1 MIFKFLISI
10 VFIAELIIA
19 FAVFNKLYKINK
31 DIIFLNNFLENS
43 KNDLREI
50 LILTKKISA
59 QIFTLS
65 RNYVNKF
72 REQNEINLLN
82 KINNIVL
89 SLLLWKLNHKIIKKI
104 RRNKTFK
111 MLSKGFML
119 VQNMI

>member
-31 DIIFLNNFLENS
+31 DIIFLNIFLENS

-50 LILTKKISA
+50 LILTKKISV

>member
-89 SLLLWKLNHKIIKKI
+89 SLLLWN
-104 RRNKTFK
+104 
-111 MLSKGFML
+111 
-119 VQNMI
+119 

>member
-111 MLSKGFML
+111 MLSKGFIL